1 MKRLYWYAIIN
12 TIALIV
18 LAILGSYLDALCFEK
33 ERWIGHLLLYAYI
46 GITIYLESRKTP
58 ITLTEEELQA
68 PVPERQD
75 FSPETTKPRWIGLA
89 IGIPA
94 FFVVMFLFSFS
105 DMGMY
110 EVFKGA
116 PFKETLIKHLQLYG
130 ILFQSITFRVVMIVL
145 GVFAV
150 FGYKRMSRNKYIID
164 GDTLIIQENRTFK
177 IEEEIRIPLDTID
190 EVYLRFNGTGLSG
203 LYLNIQGIKR
213 RLNTGVNSLSL
224 GKAILQ
230 HKNSFSRFADS
241 QQECR

>member
-12 TIALIV
+12 IIILLLID
-18 LAILGSYLDALCFEK
+18 IIGSYLDALCFEK

-46 GITIYLESRKTP
+46 GISIYLESRKTP
-58 ITLTEEELQA
+58 VTLTEEEMQA

-75 FSPETTKPRWIGLA
+75 FSPKTTKPRWIGLA

-94 FFVVMFLFSFS
+94 FFVVMFLCTFSAL
-105 DMGMY
+105 GLY

-130 ILFQSITFRVVMIVL
+130 ILFQSITFWVVMIAL

-150 FGYKRMSRNKYIID
+150 ISYKRMSGNKYIID
-164 GDTLIIQENRTFK
+164 GDTLIVQENTLLK
-177 IEEEIRIPLDTID
+177 AEEELRIPLDTID
-190 EVYLRFNGTGLSG
+190 EVYIRNNTGIGG
-203 LYLNIQGIKR
+203 LYLSIQGIKR
-213 RLNTGVNSLSL
+213 RLNTGLNSLAL

-230 HKNSFSRFADS
+230 HKQRITT
-241 QQECR
+241 EK

>member
-18 LAILGSYLDALCFEK
+18 LDILGSYLDALCFEK

-58 ITLTEEELQA
+58 VTLTEEELQA

-75 FSPETTKPRWIGLA
+75 FSPKTTKPRWIGLA

-94 FFVVMFLFSFS
+94 FFVVMFLLTFSAW
-105 DMGMY
+105 GLY

-130 ILFQSITFRVVMIVL
+130 ILFQSITFWVVMIAL

-150 FGYKRMSRNKYIID
+150 ISYKRMSGNKYIID
-164 GDTLIIQENRTFK
+164 GDTLIIQENRLFK
-177 IEEEIRIPLDTID
+177 TEEEIRIPLDTID
-190 EVYLRFNGTGLSG
+190 EVYMRFNGTGYSG
-203 LYLNIQGIKR
+203 LYLNVQGIKR
-213 RLNTGVNSLSL
+213 RLNTSTDSLAL
-224 GKAILQ
+224 GKAIMQ
-230 HKNSFSRFADS
+230 HKRAFA
-241 QQECR
+241 